1 MEATLT
7 RSPATWTK
15 LLDAGW
21 VYGAAWILSRALLG
35 WVWQTQAPFIVGD
48 PIYYAAQVD
57 RFGEFGIRGVLV
69 EYPTPVAYL
78 LLGLRTISGPDV
90 GAYVYVFALAMLAL
104 DAGFTAMLWRSG
116 PRRAQATGFWI
127 VFIALIG
134 PLCFFRFDLLPAV
147 VAGGALLW
155 AASRPGTS
163 GGLIGIGA
171 ASKLWPALL
180 IAPLLADAKRRRRT
194 LAGFVGV
201 GFGLALVSLVLGG
214 WARLVSPLTWQK
226 DRGLQIESVFASVPM
241 MRWGFG
247 DPDYFVA
254 MSRYN
259 AYEVFGPGTDL
270 AVTASNLATVVG
282 LAVIVF
288 LCWRLFRTP
297 RPTPT
302 SVGLVML
309 AIVAIMIVT
318 NKTLSPQ
325 YVIWLGGP
333 LAAML
338 ALRSEPSPGARD
350 LTGADWWRLIGV
362 VCAIAIAT
370 QEIYPLRYWS
380 LLDRLPDSPT
390 MVLVLA
396 ARNLA
401 LVALCVWLAFLAWR
415 VTPPRSR
422 AAATQ
427 TSG

>member
-7 RSPATWTK
+7 RSPATWSK

-21 VYGAAWILSRALLG
+21 VYGTAWILSRAFMG

-48 PIYYAAQVD
+48 PTYYAAQVD
-57 RFGEFGIRGVLV
+57 RFGEFGIQGVLV
-69 EYPTPVAYL
+69 EYPTPVAFL
-78 LLGLRTISGPDV
+78 LLGLRAISGPDV
-90 GAYVYVFALAMLAL
+90 GTYVYVFALTMLAL

-116 PRRAQATGFWI
+116 ARRAQATGFWI
-127 VFIALIG
+127 LFIAAIG

-147 VAGGALLW
+147 VAGGALLL
-155 AASRPGTS
+155 AGRRPGTS

-171 ASKLWPALL
+171 AAKLWPALL
-180 IAPLLADAKRRRRT
+180 ITPLLADAKRRRRT
-194 LAGFVGV
+194 LVGFVSV

-226 DRGLQIESVFASVPM
+226 DRGLQIESIFASVPM
-241 MRWGFG
+241 VRWGFG
-247 DPDYFVA
+247 DPDYLVA

-270 AVTASNLATVVG
+270 AVTASNLATAVG
-282 LAVIVF
+282 LAVIAS

-297 RPTPT
+297 QPNPT

-309 AIVAIMIVT
+309 AIVAIMIVA

-338 ALRSEPSPGARD
+338 ALRSEPTPGD
-350 LTGADWWRLIGV
+350 HQLTPASWWGLVGV
-362 VCAIAIAT
+362 VGVIAIAT

-380 LLDRLPDSPT
+380 LLDRLPDSPM
-390 MVLVLA
+390 MVLILA

-415 VTPPRSR
+415 TTPARSR
-422 AAATQ
+422 GAATQ